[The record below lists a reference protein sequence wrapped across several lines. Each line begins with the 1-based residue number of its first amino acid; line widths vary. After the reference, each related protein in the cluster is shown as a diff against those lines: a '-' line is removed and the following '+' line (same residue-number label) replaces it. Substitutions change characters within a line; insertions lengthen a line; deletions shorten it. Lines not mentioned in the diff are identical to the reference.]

1 MTAEG
6 ATNLPAAATK
16 AYNVLLWLITHVGK
30 FLRSHRFVLA
40 DGVAH
45 FPRYL

>member
-1 MTAEG
+1 MTDEG
-6 ATNLPAAATK
+6 AGTLPTAVTK
-16 AYNVLLWLITHVGK
+16 AYDVLLWLMNHVGK
-30 FLRSHRFVLA
+30 FLCSHRFVLA